1 MMMGLKFQALTH
13 LPFEACTIAIMI
25 KIIMI
30 IILKLIIIIIIIII
44 MLMIESFI
52 KKWLKSL
59 SGFQ

>member
-13 LPFEACTIAIMI
+13 LPCEACTIVIMI

-30 IILKLIIIIIIIII
+30 IILKLIIIIII
-44 MLMIESFI
+44 MLMIESFM